1 MDSPTRP
8 RRFGLSARV
17 VASFGLAGLALS
29 LLLSLLSYTL
39 IRNNLLDR
47 TEKVALSRVIT
58 NAEQL
63 VQRITPESSEE
74 ELERLVNSLNTPEGS
89 RPVLMVGERV
99 YSPSALE
106 FAAPEIDPALL
117 LEVRQID
124 RVASMSYLVNGEPF
138 LVVGIPLPISGKD
151 ADYFEGTS
159 RGDVLATLDSLRL
172 TLFGASLLTTM
183 AGIGFG
189 LYASSRLLRPLSEI
203 SGAAARIAGGDLSTR
218 ISEDPDPDLQ
228 QISHSFNDMA
238 TALEERIDA
247 DARFA
252 SEVSHELRSPLMT
265 LTASV
270 AVLERRRD
278 ELPERAQIA
287 VDLLSTDII
296 RFKLLVEDL
305 LEISRY
311 DVGAAS
317 LETDPVEIDE
327 FVRQAMAL
335 AGHLD
340 VPVTP
345 SPATENLVL
354 SIDKRRLAQAVRNL
368 VENADKY
375 GGGATAVKLT
385 RTGDRVIIAVEDEGP
400 GVPESERKVIF
411 ERFSRGSEGGRRGS
425 GTGVG
430 LGLALVDEHVRLHG
444 GEVWVEDRADGK
456 NGSRFVISLPGI
468 IE

>member
-1 MDSPTRP
+1 VDSPTRP
-8 RRFGLSARV
+8 RRLGLSARV
-17 VASFGLAGLALS
+17 IASFGLAGLVLS

-47 TEKVALSRVIT
+47 IEKVALSRVIT
-58 NAEQL
+58 NADQL
-63 VQRITPESSEE
+63 KQRITPESGEE

-106 FAAPEIDPALL
+106 FAAPEIDPSLL
-117 LEVRQID
+117 LEVREFG
-124 RVASMSYLVNGEPF
+124 RARSMRYLVNDEPF
-138 LVVGIPLPISGKD
+138 LVVGIPLPISGQN

-159 RGDVLATLDSLRL
+159 LGDVLATLDSLRL

-203 SGAAARIAGGDLSTR
+203 SDAAARIAGGDLSTR
-218 ISEDPDPDLQ
+218 LSEDPDPDLQ

-238 TALEERIDA
+238 TTLEERISA

-278 ELPERAQIA
+278 ELPERAQVA
-287 VDLLSTDII
+287 VDLLSTDIV

-317 LETDPVEIDE
+317 LETVPVAIDE

-340 VPVTP
+340 VPVIP
-345 SPATENLVL
+345 SPATENLVVD
-354 SIDKRRLAQAVRNL
+354 IDKRRLAQAVRNL
-368 VENADKY
+368 IENADKY

-385 RTGDRVIIAVEDEGP
+385 RTGDRVVIAVEDEGP

-430 LGLALVDEHVRLHG
+430 LGLSLVEEHVRLHG
-444 GEVWVEDRADGK
+444 GEVWVEDRSDGK
-456 NGSRFVISLPGI
+456 DGSRFVISLPGI
-468 IE
+468 VE